1 MQKFR
6 KFVQVVPEK
15 NWTEINLQDP
25 YFVGITN
32 VKIKSF
38 LCQLLQMMLQ
48 YPQTLHI
55 SGEWGICTKL
65 LMYTITNQILQKI
78 QYLKIHSKFDS
89 IIIFV
94 LMSF

>member
-38 LCQLLQMMLQ
+38 LCQLLQMVLQ
-48 YPQTLHI
+48 YPQILHI